1 VSEQRPIAARRAR
14 KQTMLEEARVAAR
27 LDPILWMPH
36 VVAAKPKR
44 TEIDPLYK
52 AYRADNRP
60 YRRAFGRGE
69 RSRKILLACA
79 QAKLK
84 EMER

>member
-1 VSEQRPIAARRAR
+1 VPSLRETLPKVCLHPEWWCPPLLQ
-14 KQTMLEEARVAAR
+14 
-27 LDPILWMPH
+27 
-36 VVAAKPKR
+36 AKPKR

>member
-1 VSEQRPIAARRAR
+1 VPSLRETLP
-14 KQTMLEEARVAAR
+14 KV
-27 LDPILWMPH
+27 WMPRS
-36 VVAAKPKR
+36 VVPAAKPKR